1 MSIENSIDKPGKLKK
16 NPNCPKCIMSLFFP
30 KCSPI
35 MGDFLYLELAVFK
48 INNAVPLHYFKL
60 KPMLY

>member
-1 MSIENSIDKPGKLKK
+1 MGCLPLIPRASPGSS
-16 NPNCPKCIMSLFFP
+16 PNAPVS
-30 KCSPI
+30 
-35 MGDFLYLELAVFK
+35 DFLYLELAVFK